1 MGINPIEYRA
11 WRGVRSAQSARM
23 YVIAR
28 SVFKH
33 KLKSLGVLVLLALGF
48 VFVHVFQLIFTIMSP
63 HESLEAET
71 MSQYMGEGGAISVFA
86 ILLAAVATSDL
97 ISEDLASRSFVLY
110 FSRAIKVRDYLAG
123 KGAATLLVMSLL
135 CAIPPMAVG
144 VASIATQTGN
154 DYGGSLSVLGR
165 TAVAG
170 ALVTVFFVPYGLMMS
185 SFTKRKS
192 YAAVATFMS
201 FFVMII
207 VAEIFSEFDRAWRI
221 VSPADSLSFSFQWIF
236 GLEMPDYVDGAAL
249 GGFMAAFIL
258 IPTAVVYFRLKK
270 QVVGG

>member
-1 MGINPIEYRA
+1 MGINPIEYSA
-11 WRGVRSAQSARM
+11 WKGVRSAQNARM

-33 KLKSLGVLVLLALGF
+33 KLKSLGVVALLALGF
-48 VFVHVFQLIFTIMSP
+48 VFVHVFQLILTVMVP

-71 MSQYMGEGGAISVFA
+71 MNQYMGGGGAMFVFA

-123 KGAATLLVMSLL
+123 KGAATLLLMSLL
-135 CAIPPMAVG
+135 CAIPPIAIG
-144 VASIATQTGN
+144 IASVATQTGN
-154 DYGGSLSVLGR
+154 DYGGSASVLGR

-170 ALVTVFFVPYGLMMS
+170 ALLTMFFVPYGLMMS

-221 VSPADSLSFSFQWIF
+221 VSPADSLTFSFQWIF
-236 GLEMPDYVDGAAL
+236 GLGLPDYVNGAAL
-249 GGFMAAFIL
+249 AGFMAAFIL
-258 IPTAVVYFRLKK
+258 IPAAVVYLRLKR